1 MLYRVSSVYINTE
14 QVFALA
20 SLLGFRF
27 APRISDA
34 LSKKLYLLDTVGASA
49 PLDTLLF
56 DLANTKL
63 IIQQWDEM
71 RRVASSIRHGTVS
84 ASLLMRK
91 LAAYPRQNQVA
102 RALTELGKL
111 ERTAFLLGT
120 FVTNRSAA
128 VFSLGSTKG
137 KHCTRSPANSSLV
150 AWGNCAI
157 ALWKIKSIEPVV
169 CICSWLPLPPGTPS
183 ISQKPSLRCA
193 SEVKRS
199 QKRPWHILHHLG
211 GNTFA

>member
-1 MLYRVSSVYINTE
+1 MLSLTYYSQNTYDL
-14 QVFALA
+14 QYALA

-34 LSKKLYLLDTVGASA
+34 LSKKLYLLDAVGMSA

-56 DLANTKL
+56 DQVNKKL
-63 IIQQWDEM
+63 ITQQWDEM

-102 RALTELGKL
+102 RALTEFGKL
-111 ERTAFLLGT
+111 ERTSFLLEY
-120 FVTNRSAA
+120 F
-128 VFSLGSTKG
+128 
-137 KHCTRSPANSSLV
+137 
-150 AWGNCAI
+150 
-157 ALWKIKSIEPVV
+157 
-169 CICSWLPLPPGTPS
+169 
-183 ISQKPSLRCA
+183 RCA
-193 SEVKRS
+193 SEAKRS
-199 QKRPWHILHHLG
+199 QKRAWHILHHLG